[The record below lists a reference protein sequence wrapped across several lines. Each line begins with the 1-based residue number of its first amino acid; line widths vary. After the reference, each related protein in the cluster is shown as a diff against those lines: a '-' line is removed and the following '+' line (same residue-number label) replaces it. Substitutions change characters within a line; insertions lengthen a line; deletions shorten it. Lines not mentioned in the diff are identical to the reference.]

1 MKEGEIKVEKERTT
15 EEKEGKKGFSLVQKL
30 LCLSIIPTVALGI
43 VIAIYAAA
51 SIVDGMQ
58 DEFLSGL
65 RNSSLF
71 IRSAYDALDEGAYAL
86 DENGDLVKGGL
97 NVTAQEELLDS
108 FIKDTDMAVT
118 FFYGD
123 TRMATSL
130 IDKESGKR
138 IVGTQAA
145 QEVTDAVLKRGEE
158 YTATDIVIN
167 GSNYYACYIPL
178 KNGSEVIGMVFVGA
192 PSEDI
197 NTFITEK
204 VRNIII
210 LCLLILALVAV
221 VVVRAALKISN
232 SIKDMEKAVVR
243 ISQGDLTTVIDPKS
257 LKRSDE
263 IGVMARAL
271 RDTINKLSEI
281 IRDITRSA
289 TVLMKDGHDLENMA
303 SQTSNTSDEVSRAVE
318 EIAKGAIVQAEG
330 IERATGLVSDMGEQI
345 ERIAGNIQL
354 LYQTSE
360 QMQSAGKYA
369 EDNMKEFTVSNEQT
383 NTAIGKVAENV
394 KKTDESVNTIAD
406 ALSLITDIADE
417 TNLLSLN
424 ASIEA
429 ARAGDAGRGFAVVA
443 AQIQKLAEESNS
455 SASQI
460 SRIITTLSAD
470 SANTISV
477 MDELSRNL
485 EVQQEKLVDTLNRF
499 HDVSGGIVSSNEST
513 EQIHKQATDCN
524 ESRNSVI
531 DIIQDLSALSEEN
544 AASTEQTTAS
554 MEELNATINLLA
566 ESAKSLQ
573 NLAVALEN
581 DMKFFKVE

>member
-1 MKEGEIKVEKERTT
+1 MEQKT
-15 EEKEGKKGFSLVQKL
+15 EEKVTGEQKKQKGFSLVQKL
-30 LCLSIIPTVALGI
+30 LCLSIIPTVILGI
-43 VIAIYAAA
+43 AITIYAAV

-65 RNSSLF
+65 KNTAVS
-71 IRSAYDALDEGAYAL
+71 IRSAYEALDEGTYFL
-86 DENGDLVKGGL
+86 DENGDLIKGGL
-97 NVTAQEELLDS
+97 NVTAEEALLDS

-118 FFYGD
+118 FIYGD
-123 TRMATSL
+123 TRKATSL

-138 IVGTQAA
+138 IVGTQVAK
-145 QEVTDAVLKRGEE
+145 EVADAVLSRGEE
-158 YTATDIVIN
+158 YTATDIMIN

-192 PSEDI
+192 PSQSL

-210 LCLLILALVAV
+210 MCLIILALAVAV
-221 VVVRAALKISN
+221 VVRASMKITN
-232 SIKDMEKAVVR
+232 SIVDMEKAVVR
-243 ISQGDLTTVIDPKS
+243 ISQGDLTTVIDEKS

-271 RDTINKLSEI
+271 RDTIDRLSEI
-281 IRDITRSA
+281 ILDITRSA
-289 TVLMKDGHDLENMA
+289 TVLMKDGNELENMA

-318 EIAKGAIVQAEG
+318 EIAKGAIVQAEE

-345 ERIAGNIQL
+345 EQIAGSIQA

-360 QMQSAGKYA
+360 EMQNAGKYA
-369 EDNMKEFTVSNEQT
+369 EDNMKQFTVSNEQT

-394 KKTDESVNTIAD
+394 KKTDKSVNIIAD

-460 SRIITTLSAD
+460 SQIITTLSAD
-470 SANTISV
+470 SANTLSV
-477 MDELSRNL
+477 MDELGRNL
-485 EVQQEKLVDTLNRF
+485 EIQQEKLVDTLNRF
-499 HDVSGGIVSSNEST
+499 NAVSGGIVSTNEST
-513 EQIHKQATDCN
+513 EQIHKQATGCN
-524 ESRNSVI
+524 ESRKSVI

-554 MEELNATINLLA
+554 MEELNATISLLA
-566 ESAKSLQ
+566 ASAKDLQ

-581 DMKFFKVE
+581 DMKFFKVS

>member
-1 MKEGEIKVEKERTT
+1 MEQET
-15 EEKEGKKGFSLVQKL
+15 EEKVIGEEKTKKGFSLMQKL
-30 LCLSIIPTVALGI
+30 LCLSIIPTVVLGI
-43 VIAIYAAA
+43 AVTIYAAG

-58 DEFLSGL
+58 EEFLGGL
-65 RNSSLF
+65 RNTAIS
-71 IRSAYDALDEGAYAL
+71 IRAAYEAMDEGDYTL

-97 NVTAQEELLDS
+97 NITAEEELLDS
-108 FIKDTDMAVT
+108 FIGDTDAAVT
-118 FFYGD
+118 FIYGD
-123 TRMATSL
+123 TRKATSL
-130 IDKESGKR
+130 IDAESGKR
-138 IVGTQAA
+138 IVGTQVSE
-145 QEVTDAVLKRGEE
+145 EVADAVLKRGEE
-158 YTATDIVIN
+158 YTSTDITIN
-167 GSNYYACYIPL
+167 GSNYYACYIPV
-178 KNGSEVIGMVFVGA
+178 KNGNEVIGMVFVGA
-192 PSEDI
+192 PSQSI
-197 NTFITEK
+197 NVLVTEK

-210 LCLLILALVAV
+210 ICLIILVLVAV
-221 VVVRAALKISN
+221 IVIRAALKITN
-232 SIKDMEKAVVR
+232 SITDMEKAVVR
-243 ISQGDLTTVIDPKS
+243 ISHGDLTTVIDPKS

-263 IGVMARAL
+263 IGIMARAL
-271 RDTINKLSEI
+271 RDTIDKLSEI
-281 IRDITRSA
+281 IQDINQSA
-289 TVLMKDGHDLENMA
+289 VVLMKDGHELENMA

-318 EIAKGAIVQAEG
+318 EIAKGAIVQAEE

-345 ERIAGNIQL
+345 EQIAGSIQA
-354 LYQTSE
+354 LYHTSE
-360 QMQSAGKYA
+360 EMQSAGKYA
-369 EDNMKEFTVSNEQT
+369 EDNMKQFTVSNEQT

-394 KKTDESVNTIAD
+394 KKTDKSVNVIAD

-460 SRIITTLSAD
+460 SQIISTLSED
-470 SANTISV
+470 SANTLSV
-477 MDELSRNL
+477 MDELGRNL

-499 HDVSGGIVSSNEST
+499 NDVSGGIVSSNEST

-531 DIIQDLSALSEEN
+531 DIIQDLSALSQEN

-566 ESAKSLQ
+566 VSAKELQ

-581 DMKFFKVE
+581 DMKFFKVG

>member
-1 MKEGEIKVEKERTT
+1 MET
-15 EEKEGKKGFSLVQKL
+15 EEKVTGENKGKKGFSLMQKL
-30 LCLSIIPTVALGI
+30 LCLSIIPAVALGC
-43 VIAIYAAA
+43 VISVYAAM

-58 DEFLSGL
+58 EEFLSGL
-65 RNSSLF
+65 RNTAVS
-71 IRSAYDALDEGAYAL
+71 IRSAYAALDGGAYAL
-86 DENGDLVKGGL
+86 DENGDLVKGSL
-97 NVTAQEELLDS
+97 NVTAEEALLDS
-108 FIKDTDMAVT
+108 FIEDTDEAVT
-118 FFYGD
+118 FIYGD

-130 IDKESGKR
+130 IDAESGKR
-138 IVGTQAA
+138 IVGTTVSE
-145 QEVTDAVLKRGEE
+145 EVADTVLNRGEE
-158 YTATDIVIN
+158 FTATNITIN

-178 KNGSEVIGMVFVGA
+178 KNDSKVIGMVFVGA
-192 PSEDI
+192 PSQSI

-210 LCLLILALVAV
+210 MCLIILVLAVLIVI
-221 VVVRAALKISN
+221 RAAKKITA
-232 SIKDMEKAVVR
+232 SIVDMERAVVR
-243 ISQGDLTTVIDPKS
+243 ISQGDLTTVINEKS

-271 RDTINKLSEI
+271 RDTIDKLSEI
-281 IRDITRSA
+281 ILDIKRSA

-318 EIAKGAIVQAEG
+318 EIAKGAIVQAEE

-345 ERIAGNIQL
+345 ERIAGSIQS
-354 LYQTSE
+354 LYHTSGD
-360 QMQSAGKYA
+360 MQSAGKYA
-369 EDNMKEFTVSNEQT
+369 EDNMKQFTVSNEQT

-394 KKTDESVNTIAD
+394 KKTDKSVNVIAE

-455 SASQI
+455 SAAQISQI
-460 SRIITTLSAD
+460 ISTLSED
-470 SANTISV
+470 SANTLSV
-477 MDELSRNL
+477 MDELGKNL

-499 HDVSGGIVSSNEST
+499 SDVSGGIVSTNEST

-524 ESRNSVI
+524 ASRNSVI

-544 AASTEQTTAS
+544 AASTQETTAS
-554 MEELNATINLLA
+554 MEELNATISLLA
-566 ESAKSLQ
+566 ESAKDLQ

-581 DMKFFKVE
+581 DMKFFQVG